1 LANIRQLLIKLQ
13 WEINRKDDER
23 RNIEEIFTGMQKP
36 RDLVQ
41 AYDGHIREEQRG
53 GLR

>member
-1 LANIRQLLIKLQ
+1 VGNKEDA
-13 WEINRKDDER
+13 ER
-23 RNIEEIFTGMQKP
+23 RNIKEIFAGMQKP

-41 AYDGHIREEQRG
+41 AYDGHIGEEQRG